1 MFYRFNPC
9 YYYTRMIL
17 NIYKPKGFTSFDVV
31 AKVRK
36 QLNIKAVGHAG
47 TLDPLAEGVLVVL
60 TGDDTKK
67 QDEIMIQTKVYES
80 EITFGA
86 QSPTLDLEMK
96 PKARRT
102 ISVAELEKKLPAL
115 FVKYTGEFEQLI
127 PDYSAKKIYG
137 VPMYELAR
145 KGIEIKSE
153 KPLTK
158 KVKIDEIKVIR
169 FGEHEIECEDG
180 VHKLPFVAVKVICS
194 HGTYVRALARDLGN
208 DLDCGA
214 VLTKLLRVKVGNY
227 SIENALPLDNITYVS
242 RVL

>member
-1 MFYRFNPC
+1 
-9 YYYTRMIL
+9 MIL
-17 NIYKPKGFTSFDVV
+17 NIYKPRNFTSFDVV

-67 QDEIMIQTKVYES
+67 QDEIMVQTKVYEA

-86 QSPTLDLEMK
+86 QSATLDLEML
-96 PKARRT
+96 PKARKD
-102 ISVAELEKKLPAL
+102 ISVVELEKKLPEL
-115 FVKYTGEFEQLI
+115 FAKYTGEFEQLI

-145 KGIEIKSE
+145 AGKEIKSE

-158 KVKIDEIKVIR
+158 KVKIDEIKVMK
-169 FGEHEIECEDG
+169 FGEHDIECEDG
-180 VHKLPFVAVKVICS
+180 VHKLPFAVIKVTCS
-194 HGTYVRALARDLGN
+194 HGTYVRALARDFGN

-214 VLTKLLRVKVGNY
+214 VLSKLLRLKVGNY
-227 SIENALPLDNITYVS
+227 SVENALPLDNIKVPS
-242 RVL
+242 KF

>member
-1 MFYRFNPC
+1 
-9 YYYTRMIL
+9 MIL
-17 NIYKPKGFTSFDVV
+17 NIYKPRNFTSFDVV

-67 QDEIMIQTKVYES
+67 QDEIMVQTKVYEA

-86 QSPTLDLEMK
+86 ESVTLDLETK
-96 PKARRT
+96 PKVRKE
-102 ISVAELEKKLPAL
+102 ISLVELEKKLPEL
-115 FVKYTGEFEQLI
+115 FTKYTGEFEQLI

-137 VPMYELAR
+137 VPMYEFAR
-145 KGIEIKSE
+145 KGIEVKSD

-158 KVKIDEIKVIR
+158 KVKIDEIKVMK
-169 FGEHEIECEDG
+169 FGEHDIECEDG
-180 VHKLPFVAVKVICS
+180 IHKLPFAAIKVTCS
-194 HGTYVRALARDLGN
+194 HGTYVRALARDFGN
-208 DLDCGA
+208 DLGCGA
-214 VLTKLLRVKVGNY
+214 VLSKLLRVKVGNY
-227 SIENALPLDNITYVS
+227 SIENALPLDNIVFVA